1 MKNDDLE
8 QILKQALASKAEPD
22 EKLNNSLIEQI
33 KERSQMKQA
42 YRRKLSAGLLAAVLL
57 LVLSVSAYAA
67 TQLFSPKQV
76 AEHFGDQ
83 LLAEAFDSQDAIEI
97 NQSKD
102 SGDYRFTLHGIVSG
116 AGLSAFKHSSEEIY
130 PDRTYAVVSIM
141 RQDGEPMPSTADD
154 EYGKDPFFISP
165 LIKGQEPWR
174 VNIVTMN
181 GAYNEAVI
189 DGVMYRLIECDQV
202 EVFADRGVYL
212 AISSGSTFFSKEA
225 FKYDEATGEIHVNE
239 DYAGAALLFDLPL
252 DTAKA
257 DQEKAET
264 YLEKLLNLTPEE
276 PSDEEMEMQSW
287 MDSLRA
293 KIRNGEE
300 IGETIPDSIKEVTY
314 DDSGN
319 IVYTY
324 EDRSSTILLENLFEE
339 GQVGFTDRRLSVSGD
354 GEVYRAVLFHKDENG
369 VITSRIVI
377 LDEENNPK

>member
-8 QILKQALASKAEPD
+8 QILRQALASKAEPD
-22 EKLNNSLIEQI
+22 ETLNNSLIEQI
-33 KERSQMKQA
+33 KERSQMKKA
-42 YRRKLSAGLLAAVLL
+42 YRKKLSAGLLAAVLL

-83 LLAEAFDSQDAIEI
+83 LLAEAFDSKDAIEI
-97 NQSKD
+97 NQSKN
-102 SGDYRFTLHGIVSG
+102 SGDYRFTLHGLGSG
-116 AGLSAFKHSSEEIY
+116 AGLSEFKHSAEEIY

-165 LIKGQEPWR
+165 LIKGQEPWM

-181 GAYNEAVI
+181 GAYSEAVI

-202 EVFADRGVYL
+202 ELFADRGVYL
-212 AISSGSTFFSKEA
+212 AISSGSTFFSNEA
-225 FKYDEATGEIHVNE
+225 FQYDTATGEIHVNE
-239 DYAGAALLFDLPL
+239 NYAGAALLFDLPL

-257 DQEKAET
+257 DEEKAEA
-264 YLEKLLNLTPEE
+264 YLEKLLNPTPEE
-276 PSDEEMEMQSW
+276 PSDEEKEMQSW
-287 MDSLRA
+287 MNSLRA

-300 IGETIPDSIKEVTY
+300 IGETIANSIKEVTY

-324 EDRSSTILLENLFEE
+324 EDRSATILLENLFEE

-354 GEVYRAVLFHKDENG
+354 GKVYQAVLFHKDENG
-369 VITSRIVI
+369 VITGRVVI